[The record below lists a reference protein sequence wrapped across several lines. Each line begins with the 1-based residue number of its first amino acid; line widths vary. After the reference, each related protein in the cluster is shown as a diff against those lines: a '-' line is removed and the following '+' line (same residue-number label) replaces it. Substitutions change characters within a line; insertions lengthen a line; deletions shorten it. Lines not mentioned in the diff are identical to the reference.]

1 MFIVLVL
8 FLLLIYFSN
17 VNFTTKNDISKFILE
32 DTDFYVNRMNKE
44 DLRIRNSNK
53 EEYKLKYLKGIIN
66 PSFKQR
72 IILNICILNASCF
85 LKSLKS
91 KFINTDRIAKIPW
104 RVLLLKNNLEHGY
117 PHTRG
122 GFIILPENTLNK
134 SYDKITS
141 VLIHE
146 MIHVYQKKYNEEFK
160 QSLLDNGFK
169 IIGKVD
175 RGEVSANPDID
186 ELIYLSPDNKIM
198 RHIKDRK
205 KDLNALNEH
214 PNELIA
220 YNIAAKYEN

>member
-1 MFIVLVL
+1 F
-8 FLLLIYFSN
+8 
-17 VNFTTKNDISKFILE
+17 
-32 DTDFYVNRMNKE
+32 
-44 DLRIRNSNK
+44 
-53 EEYKLKYLKGIIN
+53 KGIIN
-66 PSFKQR
+66 PNFKQR
-72 IILNICILNASCF
+72 ITLNICTLKASSF
-85 LKSLKS
+85 LKTLKS
-91 KFINTDRIAKIPW
+91 KFINTGLITKIPW
-104 RVLLLKNNLEHGY
+104 KILLLKNNLEHGY

-122 GFIILPENTLNK
+122 DFIILPENAMDK

-175 RGEVSANPDID
+175 SNEISANPDID
-186 ELIYLSPDNKIM
+186 KLIYLSPDNKIM

-205 KDLNALNEH
+205 KDLNAYNEH

-220 YNIAAKYEN
+220 YSIEAMYMKN